1 MVKPASGVVIAAPQ
15 VPGDRK
21 IARRVRVYG
30 TVLDAIRSGAMPP
43 GTRLPSARQL
53 AAEWGYARGAV
64 EEAFAQLQIEGFIE
78 RRVGDGSY
86 VAAQAG
92 AVQPAQPTRAVQRAL
107 SRSAQQV
114 LERFSVYLGKP
125 RQLELPHVMLAEQPL
140 FPRAPLLREFPFEV
154 WRKLISRAH
163 APAWHDHFSY
173 GPAAGLPRL
182 REAIA
187 RHLALTRATPVQA
200 QQVLIVNSPMQALE
214 LIARV
219 LLEPGDA
226 VWLEDPGH
234 TSLISLFE
242 VLRCRV
248 HGVPLD
254 AQGLDVA
261 AGRALAPD
269 AALAYFHPVTQ
280 YPLGV
285 RTSTERLRELLRWA
299 DDSGA
304 WIVEGNFNDEIVYDR
319 ALPAALWSM
328 DESDRVLMM
337 GTLEGILYPSLRVA
351 YLVVP
356 QRLIEVFIAMRG
368 LLGDSTNAQL
378 QLALAWFIEEG
389 HLSTH
394 LRHLRRTG
402 RERRDALRASC
413 ARHLPPGCSLG
424 PMDGGMHG
432 CIHLPEGVCDRDV
445 TRRLRA
451 HGVLAI
457 ALSSGCIQPRSGPHG
472 NGLAIGYG
480 AFDAFTIDRS
490 VAAIGQCVRESMT
503 APRSLREHSPEGRAG
518 PDAWERPGAGPAAAG
533 ALPEAQPV
541 HQRAGENR

>member
-1 MVKPASGVVIAAPQ
+1 VVKQASGVVIAAPP
-15 VPGDRK
+15 VTGDRK
-21 IARRVRVYG
+21 VARRVRAYC
-30 TVLDAIRSGAMPP
+30 TVIDAIRSGALPP

-53 AAEWGYARGAV
+53 AAEWGYARGAI

-86 VAAQAG
+86 VAAQAA
-92 AVQPAQPTRAVQRAL
+92 AVQSVRAPARQRPL

-114 LERFSVYLGKP
+114 LDRFSVYLGKP

-140 FPRAPLLREFPFEV
+140 FPRAPMLREFPLEV
-154 WRKLISRAH
+154 WRRLISRAH
-163 APAWHDHFSY
+163 GEAWRDHLTY

-187 RHLALTRATPVQA
+187 RHLALARATPVLP
-200 QQVLIVNSPMQALE
+200 QQVLVVNSPMQALE

-219 LLEPGDA
+219 LLEPGDK

-242 VLRCRV
+242 VLRCQV
-248 HGVPLD
+248 FGVPLD
-254 AQGLDVA
+254 GHGLDVD
-261 AGRALAPD
+261 AGRAIAPD

-299 DDSGA
+299 DESGA

-337 GTLEGILYPSLRVA
+337 GTLEGIMYPSLRVA

-356 QRLIEVFIAMRG
+356 QRLIEVFVAMRG
-368 LLGDSTNAQL
+368 LLGDSTNMQL
-378 QLALAWFIEEG
+378 QLALAWFIDEG
-389 HLSTH
+389 HLATH
-394 LRHLRRTG
+394 LRQLRQVG
-402 RERRDALRASC
+402 RERRDALRAGA
-413 ARHLPPGCSLG
+413 ARHLPDGCTLG
-424 PMDGGMHG
+424 PLDGGLHG
-432 CIHLPEGVCDRDV
+432 CIHLPPQVSDRDV
-445 TRRLRA
+445 VRRMRA
-451 HGVLAI
+451 RNVLAV
-457 ALSSGCIQPRSGPHG
+457 ALSSGCIAPRPVPHG

-480 AFDAFTIDRS
+480 AFDAFTIDRALA
-490 VAAIGQCVRESMT
+490 VIGQCVRESMT
-503 APRSLREHSPEGRAG
+503 APCAPREHVPEGKAG
-518 PDAWERPGAGPAAAG
+518 RDPAERPGAGGAAPAT
-533 ALPEAQPV
+533 P
-541 HQRAGENR
+541 HQRAGENK

>member
-1 MVKPASGVVIAAPQ
+1 VVIAAPT
-15 VPGDRK
+15 VTGDRK
-21 IARRVRVYG
+21 VARRVRVYC
-30 TVLDAIRSGAMPP
+30 TVIDAIRSGALPP

-53 AAEWGYARGAV
+53 AAEWGYARGAI
-64 EEAFAQLQIEGFIE
+64 EEAFSQLQIEGFIE

-86 VAAQAG
+86 VAAQAA
-92 AVQPAQPTRAVQRAL
+92 AVSTRPPARQRPL

-114 LERFSVYLGKP
+114 LDRFSVYLGKP

-140 FPRAPLLREFPFEV
+140 FPRAPMVHEFPLEV
-154 WRKLISRAH
+154 WRRLISRAH
-163 APAWHDHFSY
+163 GEAWRDHLTY

-187 RHLALTRATPVQA
+187 RHLALARATPVQA
-200 QQVLIVNSPMQALE
+200 QQVLVVNSPMQALE

-219 LLEPGDA
+219 LLEPGDK

-242 VLRCRV
+242 VLRCQV
-248 HGVPLD
+248 VGVPLD

-285 RTSTERLRELLRWA
+285 RTSTARLRELLRWA

-319 ALPAALWSM
+319 ELPAALWSM

-337 GTLEGILYPSLRVA
+337 GTLEGIMYPSLRVA

-356 QRLIEVFIAMRG
+356 QRLVDVFVAVRG
-368 LLGDSTNAQL
+368 LLGDSTNMQL
-378 QLALAWFIEEG
+378 QLALAWFIDEG
-389 HLSTH
+389 HLATH
-394 LRHLRRTG
+394 LRNLRHVG
-402 RERRDALRASC
+402 RERRDALRASIE
-413 ARHLPPGCSLG
+413 RHLPAGCTAGVL
-424 PMDGGMHG
+424 DGGLHG
-432 CIHLPEGVCDRDV
+432 CIHLPPQVSDRDV
-445 TRRLRA
+445 VRRMRA
-451 HGVLAI
+451 QGVLAV
-457 ALSSGCIQPRSGPHG
+457 ALSSGCITPRPPPHG

-480 AFDAFTIDRS
+480 AFDAFTIDRA
-490 VAAIGQCVRESMT
+490 VAVIGQCVRDSIAAPPQT
-503 APRSLREHSPEGRAG
+503 AAQDDKSRGDGKRA
-518 PDAWERPGAGPAAAG
+518 PP
-533 ALPEAQPV
+533 
-541 HQRAGENR
+541 HQRAGENK